1 MELPQFPHLT
11 ALLTDS
17 ASFPSVFPWRMK
29 THQTQSQPGYLKLQH
44 LKASLCY
51 RDYRNAKRLKVN
63 EASIINHANKN
74 NEFGTEDGDRNY
86 RLLPHREKKVPR
98 CYLSYLK
105 ALA

>member
-1 MELPQFPHLT
+1 
-11 ALLTDS
+11 
-17 ASFPSVFPWRMK
+17 MK